1 MKTDN
6 LYLVGWIDALKKTS
20 PIQFRQSSHSLFSS
34 KMPSTAMMTM
44 VTAIHKATAT
54 IAAAA
59 VIVGGGGDIS
69 FREEILKKSMM
80 IAAVK
85 RRATKRRAATDL
97 EFFSIVKRFVEMLPR
112 SAFWISVVQNDASVK
127 ILYLETISRKNVPQ
141 FESIFQQVRFE
152 MKPQSRQTIRAS
164 HRRGVGE

>member
-1 MKTDN
+1 MT
-6 LYLVGWIDALKKTS
+6 T
-20 PIQFRQSSHSLFSS
+20 
-34 KMPSTAMMTM
+34 TATM
-44 VTAIHKATAT
+44 VTAIHKATA

-59 VIVGGGGDIS
+59 VIVGGGGGGGDIS

-85 RRATKRRAATDL
+85 RRATKRRAETDL

-112 SAFWISVVQNDASVK
+112 SAFWISGVQAGTKVQNDASVK
-127 ILYLETISRKNVPQ
+127 ILYLETIYVHIEEKCT
-141 FESIFQQVRFE
+141 IFQQVTFE